1 MSQINRL
8 LGTRMNACYAFEPL
22 LLALMLLCFAKRADS
37 LVEST
42 IESVVHEK
50 LSKLPTCVSVLMS
63 T

>member
-1 MSQINRL
+1 
-8 LGTRMNACYAFEPL
+8 MNACYAFEPL

-42 IESVVHEK
+42 IDAVVHEK
-50 LSKLPTCVSVLMS
+50 LSKLPTYVSVLMN